1 MRMKHGKGNSMKS
14 TNKRKS
20 EMYERIFNGMAIA
33 TVVGTVF
40 ISVMIPYLL
49 DEPQETEVLKM
60 KYSKPDVQVKTP
72 DVSFA
77 FEVEKNREQARSILD
92 ALENIQ
98 SYIDSVE
105 PEILP
110 PLEYVGEFYI
120 TMYAATV
127 EQCGNDLGITAS
139 GRKVTDDPTCHTVA
153 VDPSVIPLGS
163 YLIIEG
169 YDGIIFRADDTGSA
183 INGYDID
190 IFTTDE
196 YESKTFNN
204 QSGVKVWIITD

>member
-1 MRMKHGKGNSMKS
+1 MKCSS
-14 TNKRKS
+14 KRKT
-20 EMYERIFNGMAIA
+20 EMYERIINGMAIA
-33 TVVGTVF
+33 TVIGIGF
-40 ISVMIPYLL
+40 IVTALPMIF
-49 DEPQETEVLKM
+49 DEPEEELVKLK
-60 KYSKPDVQVKTP
+60 YHKPDVDILVP

-77 FEVEKNREQARSILD
+77 FEVEQNRKQARRVLD
-92 ALENIQ
+92 GLEGIQ
-98 SYIDSVE
+98 SFIDTVE
-105 PEILP
+105 PECLP

-153 VDPSVIPLGS
+153 VDPKVIPLGT

-169 YDGIIFRADDTGSA
+169 YEGIIFRADDTGSA

-190 IFTTDE
+190 IFTTSE
-196 YESKTFNN
+196 SESKTFNN
-204 QSGVKVWIITD
+204 QSGVKVWIVKD

>member
-1 MRMKHGKGNSMKS
+1 
-14 TNKRKS
+14 
-20 EMYERIFNGMAIA
+20 MYERIINGMAIA
-33 TVVGTVF
+33 TVIGIGFIVTALPMVF
-40 ISVMIPYLL
+40 
-49 DEPQETEVLKM
+49 DEPQETELLKL
-60 KYSKPDVQVKTP
+60 KYSKPDIQVKTL

-77 FEVEKNREQARSILD
+77 FEVEQNREKARTVLNGF
-92 ALENIQ
+92 ENIKAT
-98 SYIDSVE
+98 IDTIE
-105 PEILP
+105 PECLP
-110 PLEYVGEFYI
+110 PLEYVGKFYI

-169 YDGIIFRADDTGSA
+169 YEGIIFRADDTGSA

-190 IFTTDE
+190 IFTTSE
-196 YESKTFNN
+196 AESKTFDN
-204 QSGVKVWIITD
+204 QSGVKVWIVKD

>member
-1 MRMKHGKGNSMKS
+1 MH
-14 TNKRKS
+14 
-20 EMYERIFNGMAIA
+20 ERIINGMAVA
-33 TVVGTVF
+33 TVIGVGFIVGSLPFVF
-40 ISVMIPYLL
+40 E
-49 DEPQETEVLKM
+49 EPREEELVKM
-60 KYSKPDVQVKTP
+60 NVPMPDIQVKAP

-77 FEVEKNREQARSILD
+77 FEVEQNREQARLALD
-92 ALENIQ
+92 GLEEIQ
-98 SYIDSVE
+98 SFIDTVE
-105 PEILP
+105 PECLP

-153 VDPSVIPLGS
+153 VDPKVIPLGS

-169 YDGIIFRADDTGSA
+169 YEGIIFRADDTGSA

-190 IFTTDE
+190 IFTTSE
-196 YESKTFNN
+196 SESKTFNN

>member
-1 MRMKHGKGNSMKS
+1 
-14 TNKRKS
+14 
-20 EMYERIFNGMAIA
+20 MYERIINGMAVA
-33 TVVGTVF
+33 TVIGVGFIVATLPIVF
-40 ISVMIPYLL
+40 
-49 DEPQETEVLKM
+49 DEPQETELLKM
-60 KYSKPDVQVKTP
+60 KYSKPDIQVKVP

-77 FEVEKNREQARSILD
+77 FEVEQNREKARSVLD
-92 ALENIQ
+92 GLENIKET
-98 SYIDSVE
+98 IDTVE
-105 PEILP
+105 PECLP

-127 EQCGNDLGITAS
+127 EQCGNNLGITAS

-153 VDPSVIPLGS
+153 VDPKVIPLGS

-169 YDGIIFRADDTGSA
+169 YEGIIFRADDTGSA

-190 IFTTDE
+190 IFTTSE
-196 YESKTFNN
+196 SESKTFNN

>member
-1 MRMKHGKGNSMKS
+1 MKCSS
-14 TNKRKS
+14 KRKS
-20 EMYERIFNGMAIA
+20 DMYERIFNGMAVA
-33 TVVGTVF
+33 TVIGVGFIVASLPFVF
-40 ISVMIPYLL
+40 
-49 DEPQETEVLKM
+49 DEPEEELASLK
-60 KYSKPDVQVKTP
+60 YHKPDIDILVP

-77 FEVEKNREQARSILD
+77 FEVEQNREKARSVLD
-92 ALENIQ
+92 GFESIKE
-98 SYIDSVE
+98 YIDTVE
-105 PEILP
+105 PECLP

-153 VDPSVIPLGS
+153 VDPKVIPLGS

-169 YDGIIFRADDTGSA
+169 YEGIIFRADDTGSA

-190 IFTTDE
+190 IFTTSE
-196 YESKTFNN
+196 SESKTFNN

>member
-1 MRMKHGKGNSMKS
+1 
-14 TNKRKS
+14 
-20 EMYERIFNGMAIA
+20 MYERIFNGMAIA
-33 TVVGTVF
+33 TVIGVGFIVATLPIVF
-40 ISVMIPYLL
+40 
-49 DEPQETEVLKM
+49 DKPQETELLKL
-60 KYSKPDVQVKTP
+60 KYSKPDIQVKTP

-77 FEVEKNREQARSILD
+77 FEVEQNREKARSVLD
-92 ALENIQ
+92 GLESIKET
-98 SYIDSVE
+98 IDSVE
-105 PEILP
+105 PECLP

-153 VDPSVIPLGS
+153 VDPKVIPLGS

-169 YDGIIFRADDTGSA
+169 YEGIIFRADDTGSA

-190 IFTTDE
+190 IFTTSE
-196 YESKTFNN
+196 SESKTFNN